1 MMNELKTLAAALIL
15 GLTAPAMASAQE
27 DHGHGSQSLAQD
39 AAAGDETPAQM
50 GGDQTAMMRMM
61 QEMMRM
67 HAGRTGRTI
76 HMDGAGR
83 PGMRMMDE
91 QMMRMM
97 MGPETMT
104 SPSAE
109 DAASA
114 MRARLAEYD
123 ADDSGNLSLAE
134 FETLHAAM
142 IRETTVDRFQHLD
155 ADGDGQITEAEMV
168 APVRRMGMPGA
179 ASSGGDMMDGDPNAD
194 GH

>member
-1 MMNELKTLAAALIL
+1 MNELKTLAAALAL
-15 GLTAPAMASAQE
+15 VLTVPAIASAQQ
-27 DHGHGSQSLAQD
+27 DHGHAPQSLAQD

-61 QEMMRM
+61 QEMMQM
-67 HAGRTGRTI
+67 HAGMTARSM
-76 HMDGAGR
+76 HLDSAGR

-97 MGPETMT
+97 MGPATMI

-114 MRARLAEYD
+114 MRARLSEYD
-123 ADDSGNLSLAE
+123 ADDSGSLSLAE
-134 FETLHAAM
+134 FETLHAAV

-168 APVRRMGMPGA
+168 APARRMDMPGA
-179 ASSGGDMMDGDPNAD
+179 ASSGGDMMDSDPNAN
-194 GH
+194 GN